1 MMRKDNK
8 MRHRRGVTL
17 IELLLVI
24 VILGAL
30 VAIAI
35 PRMRASAQNARANA
49 CYTNID
55 IMNSQIEMYAGDNN
69 GTYPPN
75 LTTITADANLFP
87 DGPPTC
93 PFGTAYPDTLVNNRV
108 DDSSHDHSS

>member
-1 MMRKDNK
+1 MTRKDNK
-8 MRHRRGVTL
+8 MRYRKGVTL

-35 PRMRASAQNARANA
+35 PRMRQSAQNARVNA
-49 CYTNID
+49 CATNIE

-69 GTYPPN
+69 GSYPPT
-75 LTTITADANLFP
+75 LATITGDPNLFP
-87 DGPPTC
+87 DGAPTC
-93 PFGTAYPDTLVNNRV
+93 PLEGTYTMGANYRV
-108 DDSSHDHSS
+108 SCSH

>member
-35 PRMRASAQNARANA
+35 PRLSESAQTARSNVCA
-49 CYTNID
+49 TNID

-69 GTYPPN
+69 GTYPSA
-75 LTTITADANLFP
+75 LTTITADVNVFP
-87 DGPPTC
+87 DGAPTC
-93 PFGTAYPDTLVNNRV
+93 PFGTAYPSALSNDRV
-108 DDSSHDHSS
+108 DNSSHDHSS